1 MCTLSK
7 FVNLRKVFAYFWTS
21 VTLSKCLVN
30 IDNCCDNVCK
40 FIPRSVK
47 RLFVGK
53 NFILYCKYFSK
64 YVIGDKYCNIEIW
77 FCGYMNF
84 SVY

>member
-1 MCTLSK
+1 MNQIIGIETLSLTK
-7 FVNLRKVFAYFWTS
+7 VCNPFDNICKNFPSFVNS
-21 VTLSKCLVN
+21 
-30 IDNCCDNVCK
+30 
-40 FIPRSVK
+40 
-47 RLFVGK
+47 LFVGK